1 MNAKK
6 TRNSVLPVVLIIL
19 VVLGAAFTVNAKAP
33 AGQLSRDTGPQ
44 GTAIAGQILHT
55 VTTLYERHA
64 PEPAIGGPQHADNAF
79 LFPETV
85 TSETWVVAGD
95 NDQIARAVTYR
106 RDVTGTLISETVVND
121 KAELVSYN
129 ARDNQLTS
137 TRLSAPGHV
146 SQSVLAT
153 TLSGVLASAPNA
165 TRKNSAIGNEPTVII
180 ELGRVP
186 AAQFAPPSGTGT
198 TRQPGAVSLVGLNAQ
213 TVGWRSEFVAQT
225 GQLRRNAT
233 YAIDPTNAETILR
246 SETWDTVAVLSGAQV
261 SATVLNPT
269 IPTAISNQG
278 KFPGVSVTLTAVAA
292 RPAMPFSLYVPSGWQ
307 QDTANTM
314 VAYGPGARID
324 PTAVPRTFQGLEF
337 AVQRGE
343 AAELSNQTNTQPRSV
358 RVREGRSEDFSA
370 ALRRSPA
377 FWAQAEAIT
386 VSVEAT
392 TVSGWYMVSDPVT
405 IASAPGAPTTQA
417 PGPAYLLLPDVQ
429 GTGVLIMASGDY
441 QKADLLALA
450 VTLRRTA

>member
-1 MNAKK
+1 MYTKK

-33 AGQLSRDTGPQ
+33 AGQLSQDTGLQ
-44 GTAIAGQILHT
+44 DTVTVGQILHT
-55 VTTLYERHA
+55 VTTLYERHT
-64 PEPAIGGPQHADNAF
+64 PEPVIGGPYHADNAF

-106 RDVTGTLISETVVND
+106 RDATGALISETVVND

-165 TRKNSAIGNEPTVII
+165 TRKNSAIGNEPTVIV
-180 ELGRVP
+180 ELGRVT
-186 AAQFAPPSGTGT
+186 AVQFAPPSGTGT
-198 TRQPGAVSLVGLNAQ
+198 TRQPGAVSLVDLNAQ

-261 SATVLNPT
+261 SATVLNPALPAAT
-269 IPTAISNQG
+269 PNQG
-278 KFPGVSVTLTAVAA
+278 KSPGIPVTLVTLAA
-292 RPAMPFSLYVPSGWQ
+292 KPATPFSLYAPARWQ
-307 QDTANTM
+307 QDAAGTT
-314 VAYGPGARID
+314 VAYGSGSRVD
-324 PTAVPRTFQGLEF
+324 PTTIPRMFQGIEF

-343 AAELSNQTNTQPRSV
+343 AAELSNQTDTRARSV
-358 RVREGRSEDFSA
+358 RVREGRSGDFAA
-370 ALRRSPA
+370 ALSRAPA
-377 FWAQAEAIT
+377 FWTQAEPVT
-386 VSVEAT
+386 LSVEGTPVA
-392 TVSGWYMVSDPVT
+392 GWYLLGDPVT
-405 IASAPGAPTTQA
+405 IANAHDAPTTQA
-417 PGPAYLLLPDVQ
+417 PGPAYLLLPDVR
-429 GTGVLIMASGDY
+429 GTAVLIMASGDY

-450 VTLRRTA
+450 ATLRQVA